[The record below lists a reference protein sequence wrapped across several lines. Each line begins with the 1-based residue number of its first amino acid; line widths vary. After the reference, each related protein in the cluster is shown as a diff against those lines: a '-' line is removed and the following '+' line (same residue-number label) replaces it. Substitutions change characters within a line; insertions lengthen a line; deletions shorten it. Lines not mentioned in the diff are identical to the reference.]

1 MAVRKLGN
9 WGVVFSFC
17 AHRIHVSER
26 EREREKERGRERE
39 KKREGG
45 REREREIDRL
55 IVR

>member
-26 EREREKERGRERE
+26 ERE

-45 REREREIDRL
+45 RERKREREGERDR
-55 IVR
+55 

>member
-17 AHRIHVSER
+17 AHLTHVS

-45 REREREIDRL
+45 REREKEIDR
-55 IVR
+55 